1 MAQLHGIGAGVYLS
15 LMGPQGMRELGEG
28 ILQRV
33 QYAMQLLSRIKGVKV
48 PIFRAPH
55 FKEFVVNF
63 DRTGKTVRQ
72 INRALLKRKIF
83 GGKDLSKEF
92 PELGQSALYCVTE
105 IHTKEDLETLAA
117 ALREVA

>member
-1 MAQLHGIGAGVYLS
+1 
-15 LMGPQGMRELGEG
+15 MRELGEG

-33 QYAMQLLSRIKGVKV
+33 EYAIKLLHGIKGVKTPV
-48 PIFRAPH
+48 FGAPH

-63 DRTGKTVRQ
+63 DRTGKTVKQ
-72 INRALLKRKIF
+72 INKALLKEKIF

-105 IHTKEDLETLAA
+105 IHTQADLIRLAK
-117 ALREVA
+117 ALREVI